1 MQKRKFCIGRVK
13 GNFLWQPYTIW
24 TEWRLNSLNMKWMA
38 NLLFNYVLS
47 LLYFNVNS
55 AVESCICTAYQK
67 SFRKTKVGF
76 FRFKEYYYFAIFL
89 SYKNQNK
96 STIFSSGRENSNCS
110 MLKIIHY
117 SFFSTESQK
126 SIIVFWLFFLTPKEL
141 YLETSLILAGQVLN
155 AHHIIPLRLTYC
167 EIAWPELGQPSG
179 TVAGICKGSRYRG
192 KF

>member
-1 MQKRKFCIGRVK
+1 M
-13 GNFLWQPYTIW
+13 
-24 TEWRLNSLNMKWMA
+24 
-38 NLLFNYVLS
+38 YVLS

-67 SFRKTKVGF
+67 SFRKTKVEF

-110 MLKIIHY
+110 MLKMIHY
-117 SFFSTESQK
+117 RFFSTESQK
-126 SIIVFWLFFLTPKEL
+126 SIIVFWLFFPPPKEL

-179 TVAGICKGSRYRG
+179 TVAGICKGSSSKKIHFFHLDHFLYELLWFNG
-192 KF
+192 

>member
-126 SIIVFWLFFLTPKEL
+126 LSSYFDFFSWPQK
-141 YLETSLILAGQVLN
+141 SCISRLA
-155 AHHIIPLRLTYC
+155 
-167 EIAWPELGQPSG
+167 
-179 TVAGICKGSRYRG
+179 
-192 KF
+192 

>member
-117 SFFSTESQK
+117 SFFHWIAKKYHRILT
-126 SIIVFWLFFLTPKEL
+126 FFPDPKR
-141 YLETSLILAGQVLN
+141 V
-155 AHHIIPLRLTYC
+155 
-167 EIAWPELGQPSG
+167 
-179 TVAGICKGSRYRG
+179 VSRD
-192 KF
+192 

>member
-76 FRFKEYYYFAIFL
+76 FRFKEYYYIL
-89 SYKNQNK
+89 Q
-96 STIFSSGRENSNCS
+96 FS
-110 MLKIIHY
+110 
-117 SFFSTESQK
+117 
-126 SIIVFWLFFLTPKEL
+126 FLTKIKTKAQSLVLGGKIQIALCWKLYITVFFHWIAKKYHRILTFFPDPKR
-141 YLETSLILAGQVLN
+141 V
-155 AHHIIPLRLTYC
+155 
-167 EIAWPELGQPSG
+167 
-179 TVAGICKGSRYRG
+179 VSRD
-192 KF
+192 